1 MFNEITLSWWNTGLV
16 PPVSKKIKEPVDILK
31 VEKIKNVIF
40 HIMEKLPIDILI
52 LGEVS
57 QPCSH
62 HLELIAKD
70 VHMDLV
76 LSTEKINNINFD
88 IALFYEIDKLE
99 FIEKENLVPKTSFGK
114 HIRCGTR
121 FLFREKT
128 THEDLTIFVSHWP
141 SRLHNPYNRTVFGQK
156 LREHINFIFNKNID
170 NIILVGDYN
179 DQPYSES
186 ITEGIEASKDI
197 DIVRKK
203 RELLY
208 NPFWRHLDKR
218 DEEHIFSGSYYHK
231 GNLFDKWFTY
241 DQMMFSSSFL
251 IKRKSGWKLD
261 INSSCFH
268 DDTIDETEIGF
279 DFLKYFDHVP
289 IYNRILKNE

>member
-16 PPVSKKIKEPVDILK
+16 PPVPKKIKEPVDTSK
-31 VEKIKNVIF
+31 VDKIKSFIS
-40 HIMEKLPIDILI
+40 HIMEILPIDILI

-57 QPCSH
+57 QPCSN
-62 HLELIAKD
+62 HLEVIAKD
-70 VHMDLV
+70 VHMDLI
-76 LSTEKINNINFD
+76 LSTERVNNINFD
-88 IALFYEIDKLE
+88 IALFYEASKLE

-121 FLFREKT
+121 FLFREKI

-141 SRLHNPYNRTVFGQK
+141 SRLHNPEHRTVFGQK
-156 LREHINFIFNKNID
+156 LREHINFIFNKNIE

-179 DQPYSES
+179 DQPYSPS
-186 ITEGIEASKDI
+186 IIEGIEASKDI

-218 DEEHIFSGSYYHK
+218 NHEHVFCGSYYHK
-231 GNLFDKWFTY
+231 GNMFDKWYTY

-251 IKRKSGWKLD
+251 KERNSGWKLD

-268 DDTIDETEIGF
+268 DNTIDEKEIGF
-279 DFLKYFDHVP
+279 DFLKFFDHVP
-289 IYNRILKNE
+289 IYSRILKNE